1 MDADLIAKG
10 EPVFAPLTQFG
21 LIAVTGD
28 DARAFLHAQLSNDV
42 EHLPPGA
49 ARRAGY
55 CSPKGRLLANF
66 LVIARPD
73 GFLLQVSGDISAALA
88 KRLTMY
94 VLRSK
99 VRISDAAAAWQQLGV
114 WGRGSDAL
122 LRSAGFEVPGES
134 MKCAE

>member
-10 EPVFAPLTQFG
+10 EAVFAPLTQFG

-55 CSPKGRLLANF
+55 
-66 LVIARPD
+66 
-73 GFLLQVSGDISAALA
+73 
-88 KRLTMY
+88 
-94 VLRSK
+94 
-99 VRISDAAAAWQQLGV
+99 
-114 WGRGSDAL
+114 
-122 LRSAGFEVPGES
+122 
-134 MKCAE
+134 